1 METLLK
7 SLKAVAESTGIRIL
21 AILAE
26 GECNVTELTAILSQ
40 SQPRVSRHLK
50 LLVDADLVERHKEGN
65 WVLFR
70 LTRQA
75 GLVVD
80 ILKHVPQDDPLI
92 ARDREKLNMI
102 KTRRSEAAEKYFSK
116 VAASWSVLRSL
127 NVDDR
132 AVEVA
137 LKKMIGPA
145 SVDTLVDLG
154 TGTGRMLELFAPQ
167 ARQAIGVDRNREM
180 LAFARVAIEKH
191 GLTNTQVRL
200 ADVNDV
206 PLKERSAD
214 LVIIHQVLHY
224 LDNPLDTIREA
235 HRLLRPGGRL
245 VVVDL
250 APHDREFL
258 REEHAHRRLGIAT
271 DTMRRWM
278 ESAGLSLVRRES
290 LKPAAQDGLDVD
302 VWMAERLRDAV
313 LKEVRHG

>member
-7 SLKAVAESTGIRIL
+7 SLKAVAESTRIRIL

-92 ARDREKLNMI
+92 ARDREKLNLI

-191 GLTNTQVRL
+191 GLANTQVRL

-278 ESAGLSLVRRES
+278 ESAGLALQRRES

-302 VWMAERLRDAV
+302 VWMAERPRDAV

>member
-7 SLKAVAESTGIRIL
+7 SLKAVAESTRIRIL

-302 VWMAERLRDAV
+302 VWMAERPRDAV